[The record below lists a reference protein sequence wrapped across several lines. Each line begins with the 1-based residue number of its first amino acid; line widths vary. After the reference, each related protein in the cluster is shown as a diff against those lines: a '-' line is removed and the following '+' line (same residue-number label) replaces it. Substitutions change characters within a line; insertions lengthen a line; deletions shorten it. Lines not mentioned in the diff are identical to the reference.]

1 MQKYLYKDL
10 YELEDTHWWH
20 KSKRA
25 NIVNLLQK
33 FLTIKNPKIL
43 DIGCGTG
50 KNIEVFSK
58 IGPTFGVDKLP
69 EAIEYCRKRGLNTAT
84 LGTAESTKL
93 KSNSFD
99 IVTILDVLEHTDDG
113 KTLKE
118 AYRVLQPGGLLIIT
132 VPAFKLLWSKWD
144 EALQHKRRYS
154 KKSLEKLLQSYQ
166 FAVEKMSYMFSFLFI
181 PVFLIRLIKSKA
193 SKNHYPSDFQMNT
206 PLLNYALLA
215 LARLELFFINY
226 TTMPFGTSIVCIA
239 RKL

>member
-58 IGPTFGVDKLP
+58 IGPTFGVDKSP
-69 EAIEYCRKRGLNTAT
+69 EAIAYCRKRGLKTVT
-84 LGTAESTKL
+84 LGSVESTGL
-93 KSNSFD
+93 KSNFFD
-99 IVTILDVLEHTDDG
+99 VITLLDVLEHTDDNE
-113 KTLKE
+113 TLKE
-118 AYRVLQPGGLLIIT
+118 IYRILRPGGLLIIT
-132 VPAFKLLWSKWD
+132 VPAFKFLWSKWD
-144 EALQHKRRYS
+144 KVLQHKRRYS

-181 PVFLIRLIKSKA
+181 PVYLVRLIKSRP
-193 SKNHYPSDFQMNT
+193 SKDRYSSDFQINT

-215 LARLELFFINY
+215 LARLEHFFIRY
-226 TTMPFGTSIVCIA
+226 TTIPIGTSIVCIA